1 MLPRGEPRGIAV
13 CRPLVTSHRHT
24 PRWAMPCFLR
34 TEPQSRL
41 SSLPEDQSIALAL
54 KQLELPVQTNL
65 ECAAGACCP

>member
-1 MLPRGEPRGIAV
+1 
-13 CRPLVTSHRHT
+13 
-24 PRWAMPCFLR
+24 MPFFLR